1 MAGLQSLPA
10 PSTFECSEGWAADTT
25 ALEIQEEESL
35 FCYPKGHSWGN
46 WKHWW
51 DVMETRLYHMHQPL
65 IIVLGIFAF

>member
-35 FCYPKGHSWGN
+35 SVTLKDIHGETGN
-46 WKHWW
+46 
-51 DVMETRLYHMHQPL
+51 T
-65 IIVLGIFAF
+65 GGT